1 MNYNENVC
9 LFLILEVY
17 WNIGDETILFIRK
30 DFPFVSTTVAQR
42 WNQCTSLPKLSNVI
56 PSLSSA
62 FGHMLTLE
70 AFQYLAF
77 KNSKNRSFCK
87 SNILKKKK
95 AHVLFRHCVG
105 SPHGVQL
112 TFCLFP
118 VVWDFL
124 VGRLLNTAFRRT
136 SRPLRSGYNCCR
148 FRTWCLTSRESERIR
163 RARYPAPEE
172 NVSMQ
177 YTACCWS
184 RVWIQARLD
193 NTFCTQY
200 YNIL

>member
-95 AHVLFRHCVG
+95 STRISSL
-105 SPHGVQL
+105 
-112 TFCLFP
+112 
-118 VVWDFL
+118 
-124 VGRLLNTAFRRT
+124 RRVT
-136 SRPLRSGYNCCR
+136 SRCSTYFLLISSCMRLPCWTAIEYGLS
-148 FRTWCLTSRESERIR
+148 
-163 RARYPAPEE
+163 A
-172 NVSMQ
+172 NVSP
-177 YTACCWS
+177 TS
-184 RVWIQARLD
+184 VRL
-193 NTFCTQY
+193 Q
-200 YNIL
+200 LL